1 MAYRILADA
10 VLVIH
15 LSFIVFV
22 VAGGFLVRR
31 WRGIA
36 WLHLPAV
43 AWGALIEFMG
53 WVCPLTPLEIW
64 ARSRAGGTGYSGGFI
79 EHYLL
84 PVVYPAALTHE
95 TQIVLGAL
103 VLILNVLVYA
113 WIIDRA
119 LRGGAGS
126 RAGRSGSRW
135 RRGRRRALRL

>member
-10 VLVIH
+10 VLVVH
-15 LSFIVFV
+15 MSFILFV
-22 VAGGFLVRR
+22 VGGGFLVRR
-31 WRGIA
+31 WRGVA
-36 WLHLPAV
+36 WVHIPAV

-95 TQIVLGAL
+95 IQIVLGAL
-103 VLILNVLVYA
+103 VLILNVFIYA
-113 WIIDRA
+113 WISGHGIKR
-119 LRGGAGS
+119 
-126 RAGRSGSRW
+126 RAG
-135 RRGRRRALRL
+135 

>member
-1 MAYRILADA
+1 MAYRLLADA

-15 LSFIVFV
+15 LSFILFV
-22 VAGGFLVRR
+22 VTGGFLVRR
-31 WRGIA
+31 WRIVA
-36 WLHLPAV
+36 WLHVPAV

-95 TQIVLGAL
+95 IQIVLGAS
-103 VLILNVLVYA
+103 VLILNLFIYA
-113 WIIDRA
+113 WIFA
-119 LRGGAGS
+119 RGIKR
-126 RAGRSGSRW
+126 RAG
-135 RRGRRRALRL
+135 

>member
-10 VLVIH
+10 VLVVH
-15 LSFIVFV
+15 MSFILFV
-22 VAGGFLVRR
+22 LGGGFLVRQ
-31 WRGIA
+31 WRGVA
-36 WLHLPAV
+36 WVHIPAV

-103 VLILNVLVYA
+103 VLILNVFIYA
-113 WIIDRA
+113 WISG
-119 LRGGAGS
+119 RGIKR
-126 RAGRSGSRW
+126 RAG
-135 RRGRRRALRL
+135 